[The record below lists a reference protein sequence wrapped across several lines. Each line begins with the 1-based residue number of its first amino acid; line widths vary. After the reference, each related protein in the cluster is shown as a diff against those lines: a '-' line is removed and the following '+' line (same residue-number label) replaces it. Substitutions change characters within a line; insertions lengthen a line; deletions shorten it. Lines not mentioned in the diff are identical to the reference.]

1 MKCISRKEYLY
12 LNKNKFRF
20 EDRDITDAAVNIAK
34 LAIKTREKEKSN
46 VNNRAK

>member
-1 MKCISRKEYLY
+1 MNE
-12 LNKNKFRF
+12 NKFRF
-20 EDRDITDAAVNIAK
+20 EDRDITYIAVNIAK